1 MSKKAETYDR
11 DIRRFFK
18 RTKMQYPTYA
28 GYEPWKDG
36 YKAGFAAGKAKG
48 IKETEE
54 KFRG

>member
-1 MSKKAETYDR
+1 MSKKAKQYER
-11 DIRRFFK
+11 DINRFFK
-18 RTKMQYPTYA
+18 KTKQMYPTYA
-28 GYEPWKDG
+28 GYEPWNDG